1 MLASLPLALGLLL
14 SILSSALAAPRPD
27 MTAGQS
33 IKMYRRSPKRNATE
47 MGQWAKSHREMLIS
61 KYGGSSSR
69 KRSSGTNLI
78 TNQNADS
85 SYYGSIALGTPPVSY
100 NVILDTGSSDLWVAG
115 SDCLTGCTSVPTF
128 NSAQSSSFT
137 NESKAFSIQYGTGE
151 AVGALAKDT
160 VQMAGFSVANQVFAV
175 CDEVSSGLLNSPV
188 SGLMG
193 LAWNT
198 IASSGATPFWQ
209 TLAASNALDSSV
221 MGFQLTRFMDDP
233 NAETLEPGG
242 AFNLGFVN
250 QSLYTGSIDFQNIP
264 SGQESWWILPMTSMT
279 VQGNSVTLPT
289 GTESY
294 SAIDTGTT
302 LIGGPSSAISA
313 IFAQIPGSAPGTG
326 NFEGYFTYPCDT
338 QVNVSISFGGP
349 SWSINPA
356 DFKLTQ
362 VSNSECVGA
371 FFEMTTG
378 SSAPAWIVGDTFLKN
393 VYSVFRFNPP
403 SVGFAT
409 LSSTA
414 TAENDVNG
422 VAPSP
427 TIGSVVAVSATSI
440 GSNRTSNA
448 ASPAQSLSLLTAV
461 AVVSVFLGVSLL

>member
-14 SILSSALAAPRPD
+14 SISSGALAVPTPD
-27 MTAGQS
+27 VTAGQS
-33 IKMYRRSPKRNATE
+33 IKMYKRSPRRNATE
-47 MGQWAKSHREMLIS
+47 MGQWAKSHRDMLMS

-85 SYYGSIALGTPPVSY
+85 SYYGSIAVGTPPVSY
-100 NVILDTGSSDLWVAG
+100 NVILDTGSSDLWLAG
-115 SDCLTGCTSVPTF
+115 SDCITGCNSVPTF
-128 NSAQSSSFT
+128 NSAQSSTFT

-151 AVGALAKDT
+151 AAGTLAKDT

-175 CDEVSSGLLNSPV
+175 CDQISSGLLNSPV
-188 SGLMG
+188 SGLIG

-198 IASSGATPFWQ
+198 IASSGATPLWQ
-209 TLAASNALDSSV
+209 TLAASNALDSPV

-233 NAETLEPGG
+233 NAETLEAGG

-250 QSLYTGSIDFQNIP
+250 QSLYTGNIDFQNIP

-302 LIGGPSSAISA
+302 LIGGPSSAITS
-313 IFAQIPGSAPGTG
+313 IFAQIPGSAPGAG

-338 QVNVSISFGGP
+338 QVNVSISFGGQ
-349 SWSINPA
+349 SWPIDPA

-362 VSNSECVGA
+362 VSNSQCVGA

-403 SVGFAT
+403 SVGFAA

-422 VAPSP
+422 VVPTP
-427 TIGSVVAVSATSI
+427 TIGSVVAVSATST
-440 GSNRTSNA
+440 GLNRMDNA
-448 ASPAQSLSLLTAV
+448 ASPARSLSVLTAV
-461 AVVSVFLGVSLL
+461 VVASVFLGTNLL